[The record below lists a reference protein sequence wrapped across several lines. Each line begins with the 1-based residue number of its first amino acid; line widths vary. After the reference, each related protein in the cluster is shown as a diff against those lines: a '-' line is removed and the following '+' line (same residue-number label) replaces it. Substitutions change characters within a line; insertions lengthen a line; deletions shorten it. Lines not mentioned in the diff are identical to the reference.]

1 MKPTAVL
8 AKKSGTRGRRAAAL
22 AVALLVLA
30 CGPSAA
36 PAKPAAS
43 GGSASGGS
51 VPMGAPAASGGA
63 SAPAPAAPAPAVS
76 PALQALIDGARQE
89 GQLEL
94 VWSQNTLDGS
104 SGARKLQDAINQKYG
119 LNLRFNFTP
128 GPAGPS
134 IGARV
139 VQEVAAGQP
148 SHTDIQ
154 AISVY
159 PDIQDAFTLVD
170 WRQYAPDL
178 PEDAILYG
186 GRGVAWGTLVPGITY
201 NTQLV
206 TGDRVPRSLAD
217 FLKPEWKGKFAAP
230 PYVVG
235 RAVYATPEYL
245 GYDRW
250 FELWRQYTAQV
261 GGLMRCGE
269 TDRVLSGEFQ
279 AFAIDCGDYE
289 ARAAQRAGRPLG
301 HVIPAEGAPLRF
313 WIMGVPRTSAHPN
326 AAKLFILYLTS
337 REGQDF
343 VWQHDAT
350 DAYPIPGSKI
360 AEVVKTY
367 QDRGVK
373 FYTEDALL
381 QKYPQLLDYEKD
393 MLAIL
398 QQAQ

>member
-1 MKPTAVL
+1 MKT
-8 AKKSGTRGRRAAAL
+8 AAAL
-22 AVALLVLA
+22 GWISSSGCRRALGLGLVVLLLA
-30 CGPSAA
+30 CGPRAAGSTPPAGDAAAA
-36 PAKPAAS
+36 PAAAAS
-43 GGSASGGS
+43 SL
-51 VPMGAPAASGGA
+51 P
-63 SAPAPAAPAPAVS
+63 
-76 PALQALIDGARQE
+76 PALQAVVDGARQE
-89 GQLEL
+89 GRLDL
-94 VWSQNTLDGS
+94 VWSQSTLDGTA
-104 SGARKLQDAINQKYG
+104 GARKLQDAINQRYG
-119 LNLRFNFTP
+119 LNLTFNFTP

-159 PDIQDAFTLVD
+159 PDIYEAFEQVD
-170 WRQYAPDL
+170 WRQYLPDL
-178 PEDAILYG
+178 PEEAMFYG
-186 GRGVAWGTLVPGITY
+186 GRGVAWGTLLPGITY

-206 TGDRVPRSLAD
+206 TGDRVPRSLQD
-217 FLKPEWKGKFAAP
+217 LLKPEWKGKVATA

-245 GYDRW
+245 GYDGW
-250 FELWRQYTAQV
+250 FGYWRQYTRQV

-269 TDRVLSGEFQ
+269 TERVLSGEYQ

-289 ARAAQRAGRPLG
+289 ARLRQRSGQPLG
-301 HVIPAEGAPLRF
+301 HVIPTEGAPIRYWL
-313 WIMGVPRTSAHPN
+313 MGVPLTAPHPN
-326 AAKLFILYLTS
+326 AAKLFVTYLLS

-343 VWQHDAT
+343 VWQTDAT
-350 DAYPIPGSKI
+350 DSYRLPGSHI

-373 FYTEDALL
+373 FYDEHVLL
-381 QKYPQLLDYEKD
+381 KQYPQLVDYEKE
-393 MLAIL
+393 MLTIL

>member
-1 MKPTAVL
+1 M
-8 AKKSGTRGRRAAAL
+8 
-22 AVALLVLA
+22 
-30 CGPSAA
+30 
-36 PAKPAAS
+36 
-43 GGSASGGS
+43 
-51 VPMGAPAASGGA
+51 
-63 SAPAPAAPAPAVS
+63 
-76 PALQALIDGARQE
+76 QALVDGARRE
-89 GQLEL
+89 GRLDL
-94 VWSQNTLDGS
+94 VWSQSTLDGS
-104 SGARKLQDAINQKYG
+104 AGARKLQDAINAKYG
-119 LNLRFNFTP
+119 LNLTFNFTP

-134 IGARV
+134 IGARI

-159 PDIQDAFTLVD
+159 PDIQEAFEAVD
-170 WRQYAPDL
+170 WRQYVPGL
-178 PEDAILYG
+178 PEDAMFYG
-186 GRGVAWGTLVPGITY
+186 GRGVAWGTLLPGITY

-206 TGDRVPRSLAD
+206 SADRAPRSLQD
-217 FLKPEWKGKFAAP
+217 FLKPEWKGKVAAP

-245 GYDRW
+245 DQEPW
-250 FELWRQYTAQV
+250 FDFWRQYSRQV

-269 TDRVLSGEFQ
+269 AERVLSGEFH

-289 ARAAQRAGRPLG
+289 ARARQRQGQPLG
-301 HVIPAEGAPLRF
+301 HVIPAEGAPIRF
-313 WIMGVPRTSAHPN
+313 WLMGVPLTAPHPN
-326 AAKLFILYLTS
+326 AAKLFVTYLLS

-343 VWQHDAT
+343 VWQADAT
-350 DAYPIPGSKI
+350 DSYRLPGSKI

-373 FYTEDALL
+373 FHDEHALL
-381 QKYPQLLDYEKD
+381 AKYPQLLDYEKE